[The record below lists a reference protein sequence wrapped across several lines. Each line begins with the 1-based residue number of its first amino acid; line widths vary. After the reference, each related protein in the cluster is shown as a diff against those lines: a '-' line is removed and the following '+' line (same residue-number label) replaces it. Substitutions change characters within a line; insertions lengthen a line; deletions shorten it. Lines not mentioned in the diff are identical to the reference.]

1 MKIILLGGAGI
12 IGKVIARDLALT
24 GDVAEIVVADL
35 NEAEAQATVDKAA
48 PGDSRFK
55 AAPIDVTDRAALVK
69 LLAGADCVINS
80 VQYYFNLDVMRA
92 CLEAGCHYLDLGGL
106 FHTTRKQLELNEDFQ
121 AKGLTAILGLG
132 SCPGI
137 ANVQPAL
144 VAERFD
150 TIRSIKIYNGATT
163 DSRDSLAWPYSLAT
177 ILDEMTERPVVFRNG
192 EFIEKEPL
200 SEEEVF
206 DFRAPIGHRITHL
219 TLHSEA
225 ATLPLSYADKGVQ
238 DCFFKINFFGYSEKA
253 FRRLQQLT
261 QLGLGDKQPVW
272 VKAQLP
278 GGERV
283 EVQVRPRDMLGEV
296 LLRSEATQ
304 RGENPGFKDIATVVE
319 GTKNGRPL
327 TIRVDTTAWPH
338 EAYGVSGGTLVVGV
352 PPAVVARWLAAGE
365 VSVKGVCPPETS
377 VDPLGFFKALAERRI
392 HTDVT
397 VTEQV
402 V

>member
-35 NEAEAQATVDKAA
+35 NEAGAQATVDKAA

-238 DCFFKINFFGYSEKA
+238 ECFFKINFFGYSEKA